1 MSEGRL
7 PSKVFKWALAQNIRN
22 TWPTKVRK
30 QFETLG
36 LHRLNDVND
45 VVAFPEIGQ
54 DLSDKLLSDCNLK
67 WQATLDRETSNTLR
81 TYRLLKTEF
90 ISEPYLEMPISR
102 KERKA
107 LAKVRCGVAPLRLE
121 TGRWEKRNN
130 IQIPREERVCLNCF
144 KNGFIETEN
153 EEHFLLRCLHPDL
166 KVLRK
171 NLLRKACTVLPSF
184 IYLNDTDK
192 LVFLL
197 SNCDIIFFSAKTC
210 SIMLNIR
217 TDVSRTDFI

>member
-1 MSEGRL
+1 M
-7 PSKVFKWALAQNIRN
+7 
-22 TWPTKVRK
+22 RK

-54 DLSDKLLSDCNLK
+54 ELSDKLLNDCNLK
-67 WQATLDRETSNTLR
+67 WQATLDRETSNKLR
-81 TYRLLKTEF
+81 FYRLLKTEF

-121 TGRWEKRNN
+121 MGLWEKRNN
-130 IQIPREERVCLNCF
+130 IQIPHEERVCLNCF

-166 KVLRK
+166 KVLRE
-171 NLLRKACTVLPSF
+171 NLLRKACTVLPSDRRAEKNLKTLVRVMAADS
-184 IYLNDTDK
+184 ITVRNGLVVNKINDPTASRSTNRS
-192 LVFLL
+192 VS
-197 SNCDIIFFSAKTC
+197 SNHSS
-210 SIMLNIR
+210 SINR
-217 TDVSRTDFI
+217 TASHRHSQRQSV